1 VQEVLSEGWAWL
13 VREGLLVLSPRD
25 SSNSAYV
32 ISRRGRQLRT
42 STYFEA
48 FKRGTLLGHRTLD
61 AVLTVRV
68 ISLFSRGQYDLA
80 ILAAFK
86 EVEVRT
92 RSKGNYLSEKLG
104 TDLMRDAFNPDGGPL
119 ANQAIP
125 KAKRQGRSDLFAG
138 AIASFKNHSSHR
150 NLTLGPEEARKPIS

>member
-1 VQEVLSEGWAWL
+1 MQEVLSEGWAWL

-32 ISRRGRQLRT
+32 ISRRGHQFRT
-42 STYFEA
+42 STYIEA
-48 FKRGTLLGHRTLD
+48 FKQGTLLGHRTLD

-104 TDLMRDAFNPDGGPL
+104 TDLMRDAFNPDRGPL
-119 ANQAIP
+119 AQAIP
-125 KAKRQGRSDLFAG
+125 KAKRQGRSELFAG

-150 NLTLGPEEARKPIS
+150 NITLGPEEARKPIS